1 MTLHARVEGVYTAV
15 TLPFS
20 QSGREWSDSER
31 KVDSSLQNFSCR
43 LQAILSKCSVQH
55 LWTPQRWVLE
65 GPSLSSPLEEMH
77 RVRKCVFVCTGI
89 YGD

>member
-1 MTLHARVEGVYTAV
+1 MPEWRVFI
-15 TLPFS
+15 LL
-20 QSGREWSDSER
+20 SGSHSVSREESGLIAKER
-31 KVDSSLQNFSCR
+31 VDSLLQNFSCC

-77 RVRKCVFVCTGI
+77 RVRKCVFVWTGI
-89 YGD
+89 YGV